1 MMSLEFV
8 PVKGQTFDIGRTINF
23 TKCNCEKCDFMNC
36 PNYAKKMTVKKFKN
50 AKEFVESWKQ
60 QNPQIANTVNKNHEA
75 FSELIED
82 FMDRMTSF
90 PKGLYWKPE
99 HSWTNPKEVI
109 SIDIVRMS
117 KTRYEREQEGD
128 FVTISTVCFKQNFDR
143 TKYSAYHSWYSYGTD
158 RADKLAERIADG
170 LNKVFAELGVGGE

>member
-23 TKCNCEKCDFMNC
+23 TKCNCEKCNFMNC
-36 PNYAKKMTVKKFKN
+36 SNYAKKMTVKKFKN

-60 QNPQIANTVNKNHEA
+60 QNPQIANTVAKSHEA
-75 FSELIED
+75 FAELIED

-90 PKGLYWKPE
+90 PKGLYWKPN

-117 KTRYEREQEGD
+117 KTRYEKLQEGD
-128 FVTISTVCFKQNFDR
+128 FVTLSAVSFKQNFDG
-143 TKYSAYHSWYSYGTD
+143 TKYYAYTSYCPYSTD
-158 RADKLAERIADG
+158 RSDKLAKRIADG

>member
-36 PNYAKKMTVKKFKN
+36 SNYAKKMTVKKFKN
-50 AKEFVESWKQ
+50 AKEFVESWKE
-60 QNPQIANTVNKNHEA
+60 QNPQIASTVAKSHEA
-75 FSELIED
+75 FAELIED

-99 HSWTNPKEVI
+99 HSWINPKEVI
-109 SIDIVRMS
+109 AIDIVRMS
-117 KTRYEREQEGD
+117 KTKYEREQEGD
-128 FVTISTVCFKQNFDR
+128 FITLSSVIFKQNFDG
-143 TKYSAYHSWYSYGTD
+143 THYYACNSDYPYSTD
-158 RADKLAERIADG
+158 RSDKLAERIADG
-170 LNKVFAELGVGGE
+170 LNKVFVELGIGEE

>member
-23 TKCNCEKCDFMNC
+23 MKCNCEKCDFMNC

-50 AKEFVESWKQ
+50 AKEFVDSWKQ

-90 PKGLYWKPE
+90 PKGLYWKLNY
-99 HSWTNPKEVI
+99 SWTTPEEVI
-109 SIDIVRMS
+109 GIDIVRMS
-117 KTRYEREQEGD
+117 KTSYEKDNEGD
-128 FVTISTVCFKQNFDR
+128 FVTLSTVTFKQSYDG
-143 TKYSAYHSWYSYGTD
+143 TKFYAIHHSYSYGTD
-158 RADKLAERIADG
+158 RSDKLAERIADG
-170 LNKVFAELGVGGE
+170 LNKVFAELGVGVE

>member
-36 PNYAKKMTVKKFKN
+36 SNYAKKMTVKKLKN
-50 AKEFVESWKQ
+50 AKEFVKSWEE
-60 QNPQIANTVNKNHEA
+60 QNPQIANTVAKSHEA
-75 FSELIED
+75 FAELIED

-90 PKGLYWKPE
+90 PKGLYWKLE
-99 HSWTNPKEVI
+99 HSWINAKEVI
-109 SIDIVRMS
+109 SIDSVRMS

-128 FVTISTVCFKQNFDR
+128 FVTLSTVCFKQNFDR
-143 TKYSAYHSWYSYGTD
+143 TKYSAYRTWYSYGTD
-158 RADKLAERIADG
+158 RADKLTERIAEG
-170 LNKVFAELGVGGE
+170 LNKVFAELGIGEE